1 MNLLQ
6 QIEQTYG
13 FQYPKLYHR
22 LYEDG
27 MLNMGAKYPYHSYC
41 PIEYKNGDR
50 LPNKK
55 WLEQEYPKL
64 KENPPLFL
72 YVDWFQVLT
81 PSQLAKEFEFLNQ
94 HLTQYP
100 QNQKVFFAP
109 FARAVVDDYM
119 VYCFCYNKEKP
130 TQEPSVV
137 FIREDGEV
145 DILSGNLQ
153 NFIFYQLI
161 KRSVAHFHDISFIC
175 YGDFYENLRQTLRT
189 HRPYLTEE
197 QAEVLEDIYK
207 REIREYTRKLTSGG
221 CYTFLT
227 LLHEGEEEMLLNKYN
242 PLPKETILLKTV

>member
-1 MNLLQ
+1 MNPLQ

-13 FQYPKLYHR
+13 FLYPKLYHR

-27 MLNMGAKYPYHSYC
+27 MLNIGAKYSYHSYC

-50 LPNKK
+50 LPNKE

-72 YVDWFQVLT
+72 YVDWFQLLT
-81 PSQLAKEFEFLNQ
+81 SSQLAKEFEFLNQ

-100 QNQKVFFAP
+100 QKRKVFFAP

-119 VYCFCYNKEKP
+119 VYCFCYDKEKP

-161 KRSVAHFHDISFIC
+161 K
-175 YGDFYENLRQTLRT
+175 
-189 HRPYLTEE
+189 
-197 QAEVLEDIYK
+197 YK
-207 REIREYTRKLTSGG
+207 MGWGL
-221 CYTFLT
+221 
-227 LLHEGEEEMLLNKYN
+227 
-242 PLPKETILLKTV
+242 

>member
-1 MNLLQ
+1 M
-6 QIEQTYG
+6 
-13 FQYPKLYHR
+13 
-22 LYEDG
+22 
-27 MLNMGAKYPYHSYC
+27 
-41 PIEYKNGDR
+41 
-50 LPNKK
+50 
-55 WLEQEYPKL
+55 
-64 KENPPLFL
+64 FL

-100 QNQKVFFAP
+100 QNQKFFFAP

-145 DILSGNLQ
+145 DILSNNLQ

-161 KRSVAHFHDISFIC
+161 KRLVAHFHDISFIC

-197 QAEVLEDIYK
+197 QAEVLEEIYK
-207 REIREYTRKLTSGG
+207 REITKHTWELTNGSF
-221 CYTFLT
+221 YTFLT
-227 LLHEGEEEMLLNKYN
+227 LLHEGEKETLLNKYN
-242 PLPKETILLKTV
+242 PLPKETILLKTL